1 VEIDMG
7 TEKLLDKLANL
18 LDAGRRKQVE
28 KHEKLKKLL
37 KKLKK
42 RQEKH
47 KKLLEAKMDPEGRK
61 RIERTLKVIYTQ
73 RQKGIK
79 LYKDISHELKQKNK
93 I

>member
-1 VEIDMG
+1 MG

-18 LDAGRRKQVE
+18 LDAKRRKQI
-28 KHEKLKKLL
+28 KKQKSLKELL

-47 KKLLEAKMDPEGRK
+47 KKLLAAKKDPEGRK

-73 RQKGIK
+73 RKKGIK
-79 LYKDISHELKQKNK
+79 LYKDIRDELKAKK
-93 I
+93 

>member
-1 VEIDMG
+1 MG

-18 LDAGRRKQVE
+18 LNAKRRKQ
-28 KHEKLKKLL
+28 KKQLDSLKKLL

-47 KKLLEAKMDPEGRK
+47 KKLLASKQDPEGRK

-73 RQKGIK
+73 RKKGIK
-79 LYKDISHELKQKNK
+79 LYKDISDELKGKK
-93 I
+93 